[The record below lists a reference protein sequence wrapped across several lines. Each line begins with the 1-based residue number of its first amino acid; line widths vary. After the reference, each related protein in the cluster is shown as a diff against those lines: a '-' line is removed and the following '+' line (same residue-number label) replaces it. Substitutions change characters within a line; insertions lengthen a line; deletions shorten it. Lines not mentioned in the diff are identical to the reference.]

1 MSVVLIRF
9 IYLYICLNLLSI
21 VFSNQIYISREGE
34 IDFYSS
40 TPIEDIRAYNNQ
52 VSCVLNIEKGTFAFQ
67 VPIKGFEFK
76 NALMQE
82 HFNESYLESDI
93 YPKSVFKG
101 KINNW
106 EDIQLTSDSL
116 DVTIKGELT
125 IHGVTKEIKE
135 SGKIWKNGEK
145 LEGVSKFEIAVK
157 DYGIEIPRLVRDNIA
172 KIIDINI
179 RVSLKQK

>member
-106 EDIQLTSDSL
+106 